1 MSEGQATAQQ
11 PLDPESDERVRRVEI
26 AISNLL
32 RGGVI
37 LSFVLIVAGTMLSFF
52 HHPAYVTSTTE
63 FERLTR
69 PGAAF
74 PHTFHD
80 VVAGLREMHGQAVVM
95 IGLLVLVATPVM
107 RVAVSILAFL
117 YQHDR
122 VYAAITTVVLLLLLL
137 SFALGKT
144 G

>member
-1 MSEGQATAQQ
+1 MSDEQGPMP
-11 PLDPESDERVRRVEI
+11 PLSPESDERVRRVEI

-37 LSFVLIVAGTMLSFF
+37 LSLVLVVAGTVMSFL
-52 HHPAYVTSTTE
+52 HHPGYVTSTTE
-63 FERLTR
+63 LERLTR

-74 PHTFHD
+74 PHTLAD
-80 VVAGLREMHGQAVVM
+80 VAAGLRAMHGQAVVM
-95 IGLLVLVATPVM
+95 VGLLVLVATPVM

-122 VYAAITTVVLLLLLL
+122 IYAAITTVVLCLLLL
-137 SFALGKT
+137 SFALGKA